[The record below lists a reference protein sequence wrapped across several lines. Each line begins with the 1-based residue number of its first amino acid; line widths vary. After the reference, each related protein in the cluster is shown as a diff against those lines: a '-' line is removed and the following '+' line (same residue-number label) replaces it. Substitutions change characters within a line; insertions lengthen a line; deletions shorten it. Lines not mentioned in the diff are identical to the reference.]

1 MSKKLQN
8 VKAVTEML
16 QGTHKFQT
24 KKTVGFSDSA
34 ATAKNNEKHAV
45 GDIWEETTN
54 TGTIYVVEQKD
65 GYRVRKTK
73 KTDLINNL
81 RTELKQF
88 PNCRKETCT
97 CAGVHPLDKKM
108 QTIHKMCFDCVIEM
122 EHELKKAGTYD
133 EYEHKKIHENAMAW
147 LATAEQDVALLKD
160 TYTQASKFVTSGN
173 GEIEHWSAKMTPEEF
188 NETIQKQ
195 FDIFKENFLNKL
207 NGKQNENN

>member
-1 MSKKLQN
+1 M
-8 VKAVTEML
+8 
-16 QGTHKFQT
+16 
-24 KKTVGFSDSA
+24 
-34 ATAKNNEKHAV
+34 
-45 GDIWEETTN
+45 
-54 TGTIYVVEQKD
+54 
-65 GYRVRKTK
+65 
-73 KTDLINNL
+73 INNL

-122 EHELKKAGTYD
+122 EHELRKAGTYD

>member
-1 MSKKLQN
+1 MSKKLHN
-8 VKAVTEML
+8 IKAVQQML
-16 QGTHKFQT
+16 DGEHKFQS
-24 KKTVGFSDSA
+24 KKTIGFKDQQVVDQQ
-34 ATAKNNEKHAV
+34 TKHRDV

>member
-1 MSKKLQN
+1 
-8 VKAVTEML
+8 
-16 QGTHKFQT
+16 
-24 KKTVGFSDSA
+24 
-34 ATAKNNEKHAV
+34 
-45 GDIWEETTN
+45 
-54 TGTIYVVEQKD
+54 
-65 GYRVRKTK
+65 
-73 KTDLINNL
+73 
-81 RTELKQF
+81 
-88 PNCRKETCT
+88 
-97 CAGVHPLDKKM
+97 
-108 QTIHKMCFDCVIEM
+108 MCFDCVIEM
-122 EHELKKAGTYD
+122 EHELRTAGTYD